1 VPTPCVLEPLTSLLR
16 TLLRELDAALGVAP
30 LAFAEAA
37 LEGVV
42 EEALDAARL
51 RSSFSRSLHEPLE
64 ATGGDATGVRSPRC
78 CRQLRTEQSALRL
91 CFDVSVACTS
101 GERLWLGR
109 LVFGV
114 CRLVLAPL
122 AFPELWLAPW
132 AAPVL

>member
-1 VPTPCVLEPLTSLLR
+1 MPTRCVLEPLRSLLR
-16 TLLRELDAALGVAP
+16 TPLRELDAALGVAP
-30 LAFAEAA
+30 RAFAEA

-64 ATGGDATGVRSPRC
+64 TTGGDATGVRSPRC
-78 CRQLRTEQSALRL
+78 CRQLRTEQSALRF
-91 CFDVSVACTS
+91 CFVSVACTS
-101 GERLWLGR
+101 GEWLWLRR

-114 CRLVLAPL
+114 CRLLLAPL

-132 AAPVL
+132 AAPLL